1 MIKQDVKFDF
11 DDLLIVPS
19 ASSEIVSRKEVNV
32 YDNNGMLPLFTA
44 PMDMVIGLDNVH
56 FFEKNKIIP
65 ILPRTIN
72 QDPILRFKSNKTILN
87 NWSSGGLKE
96 LEELTMLPETISNYL
111 TNDEEIQKEL
121 SRERFFLCDIANGH
135 MKKMLDLVRKAKYV
149 FGDKLH
155 LMVGNVANPKTYRLL
170 SDAGADYIRI
180 GIGNGGGC
188 LTSQNVGVGY
198 PLASLIAE
206 CYDESC
212 TLNTPAKI
220 VADGG
225 MKNYSDIIKA
235 LALGADYVMVGS
247 IFNKALESAGE
258 TYKANVKHTGVET
271 WTEPGEPV
279 DQYSDNVKNAFENGA
294 KFYKKFRGMS
304 TKSVQKLL
312 GNTILKTSEG
322 VTRMNPV
329 EYTLEGWTENFRHY
343 LASAMSYTGAKTLED
358 FIGKVDLVR
367 ITQHSFNRF
376 NK

>member
-1 MIKQDVKFDF
+1 MIKNDIKFDF

-19 ASSEIVSRKEVNV
+19 ASSYVRSRKEVDY
-32 YDNNGMLPLFTA
+32 YDENDMLPLFTA
-44 PMDMVIGLDNVH
+44 PMDTVIGLDNLKL
-56 FFEKNKIIP
+56 FKENKIYS
-65 ILPRTIN
+65 ILPRTI
-72 QDPILRFKSNKTILN
+72 DSIPSTK
-87 NWSSGGLKE
+87 NWISIGLKE
-96 LEELTMLPETISNYL
+96 FEDLTRIPEFIDKMLTDPNDIAYELE
-111 TNDEEIQKEL
+111 KERYVL
-121 SRERFFLCDIANGH
+121 VDIANGH
-135 MKKMLDLVRKAKYV
+135 MQYLIELVKKSKEI

-155 LMVGNVANPKTYRLL
+155 LMVGNVANPETYRLL
-170 SDAGADYIRI
+170 SDAGADFIRV

-198 PLASLIAE
+198 PLASLISE
-206 CYDESC
+206 CYDVSC
-212 TLNTPAKI
+212 TLDKPAKI

-247 IFNKALESAGE
+247 LFNRALESAGE
-258 TYKANVKHTGVET
+258 TFKANVKHTGVET

-279 DQYSDNVKNAFENGA
+279 NQYSANVKNAFLNGA

-312 GNTILKTSEG
+312 GNDELKTSEG

-329 EYTLEGWTENFRHY
+329 EYTLEGWTENFTHY
-343 LASAMSYTGAKTLED
+343 LASAMSYTGSKNLSE
-358 FIGKVDLVR
+358 FIGKVELVK
-367 ITQHSFNRF
+367 ISQHSFNRF

>member
-1 MIKQDVKFDF
+1 MIKKDIKFDF

-19 ASSEIVSRKEVNV
+19 ESSEIVSRKEVNV
-32 YDNNGMLPLFTA
+32 YDINQMLPLFTA
-44 PMDMVIGLDNVH
+44 PMDTVIGLENIKI
-56 FFEKNKIIP
+56 FEQNKIIP

-72 QDPILRFKSNKTILN
+72 QDPILQFKYNKIILN
-87 NWSSGGLKE
+87 NWSSGGLQD
-96 LEELTMLPETISNYL
+96 LENLSMFNETISNFL
-111 TNDEEIQKEL
+111 NKDEIDQEL
-121 SRERFFLCDIANGH
+121 NRERFFLCDIANGH
-135 MKKMLDLVRKAKYV
+135 MTKMLDLTRKTKSI

-155 LMVGNVANPKTYRLL
+155 LMVGNVANPETYRLL
-170 SDAGADYIRI
+170 SEAGADYIRI

-198 PLASLIAE
+198 PLASLISE
-206 CYDESC
+206 CYEISC
-212 TLNTPAKI
+212 TLKNPAKI

-247 IFNKALESAGE
+247 ILNRSLESAGE

-294 KFYKKFRGMS
+294 KFFKKFRGMS

-312 GNTILKTSEG
+312 GNTVLKTSEG

-329 EYTLEGWTENFRHY
+329 EYTIEGWTENFRHY
-343 LASAMSYTGAKTLED
+343 LASAMSYTGAKTLDE
-358 FIGKVDLVR
+358 FIGKVDLVQ

>member
-19 ASSEIVSRKEVNV
+19 SSSDVVSRKEVNV

-56 FFEKNKIIP
+56 LFEKNKINP
-65 ILPRTIN
+65 IIPRTIKPTFDSQN
-72 QDPILRFKSNKTILN
+72 WISIGLNEFEEMILLKDGLESMKPDSNIIVENNVEDKKYILV
-87 NWSSGGLKE
+87 
-96 LEELTMLPETISNYL
+96 
-111 TNDEEIQKEL
+111 
-121 SRERFFLCDIANGH
+121 DIANGH
-135 MKKMLDLVRKAKYV
+135 MKKLLDLTRKAKYLFKDQLV
-149 FGDKLH
+149 

-206 CYDESC
+206 CYEESC
-212 TLNTPAKI
+212 SLNEPAKI

-247 IFNKALESAGE
+247 IFNKALESSGD
-258 TYKANVKHTGVET
+258 TVKANVKHIGTEN
-271 WTEPGEPV
+271 WTEPGEKV
-279 DQYSDNVKNAFENGA
+279 DQYSDDVKIAFENGA
-294 KFYKKFRGMS
+294 KLYKKFRGMS

-343 LASAMSYTGAKTLED
+343 LASAMSYTGAKNLEE